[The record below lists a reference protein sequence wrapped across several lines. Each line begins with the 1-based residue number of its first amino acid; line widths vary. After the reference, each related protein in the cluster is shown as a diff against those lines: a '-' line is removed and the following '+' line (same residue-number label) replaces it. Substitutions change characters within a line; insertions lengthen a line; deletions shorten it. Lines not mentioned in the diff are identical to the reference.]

1 MPLKQYSKQI
11 LKLTV
16 NIVFCLMLQGCLGT
30 IIGTTVD
37 VALEVAKVPFK
48 VGGAV
53 IDIVSGDGE
62 KKNKNSDDN
71 GGDDD

>member
-1 MPLKQYSKQI
+1 MSLKQYSKKI
-11 LKLTV
+11 LKLAV
-16 NIVFCLMLQGCLGT
+16 SMVFCLMLQGCLGT

>member
-1 MPLKQYSKQI
+1 M
-11 LKLTV
+11 
-16 NIVFCLMLQGCLGT
+16 VFCLMLQGCLGT